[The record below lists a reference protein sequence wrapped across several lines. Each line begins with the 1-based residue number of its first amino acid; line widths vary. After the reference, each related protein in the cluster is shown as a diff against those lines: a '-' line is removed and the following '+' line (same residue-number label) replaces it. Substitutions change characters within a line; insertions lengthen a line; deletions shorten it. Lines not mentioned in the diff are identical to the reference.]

1 MNTRTFKIH
10 ESNRSEADSNIK
22 ALNKKFTK
30 HNIPLISYSWSS
42 EKDDFDCYEITVTYE
57 DVPTIS
63 GVNYKYLGLISD
75 EDGSKFYN
83 GFDDETFKIIK
94 NMNCTCEMCKKQIN
108 RNSFYVFKNI
118 DNDEIKMFGSS
129 CAKKAFPFDIG
140 MYLNGLDMFFESMN
154 EITENTDISE
164 KGGCFGGKMY
174 FDLDRVIN
182 SLRTVTNDF
191 TCWISQEKAE
201 AEYPRLMST
210 KEQVLDM
217 LCRK

>member
-10 ESNRSEADSNIK
+10 ESNVCVASDNIQS
-22 ALNKKFTK
+22 LNRKFAK
-30 HNIPLISYSWSS
+30 HNIPLISYTMSS

-63 GVNYKYLGLISD
+63 GVDYKYLGLISD

-94 NMNCTCEMCKKQIN
+94 GMNCTCEMCKKQIN
-108 RNSFYVFKNI
+108 RNSFFVFKNLA
-118 DNDEIKMFGSS
+118 NNEIKMFGSS

-140 MYLNGLDMFFESMN
+140 MYLNGLDMFFENMN
-154 EITENTDISE
+154 EITEDTDISGN
-164 KGGCFGGKMY
+164 GGCFGGKMY
-174 FDLDRVIN
+174 FDLNRVID

-191 TCWISQEKAE
+191 TCWISQERAE
-201 AEYPRLMST
+201 AEYPRTMST

-217 LCRK
+217 LCKK